1 MAVVDICIFL
11 KLDGFLGTGVV
22 FSLRFLISRWY
33 NKVVHMTK
41 FTLGG
46 ERNDGANVEFD
57 FR

>member
-33 NKVVHMTK
+33 NIN
-41 FTLGG
+41 LGG